1 MMAAARLAVSGSV
14 LGVLAIVLASCQTMS
29 KEECTVA
36 DWRIVGESDGAA
48 GRGTDYILKHA
59 KACQRVGVVPDQS
72 AWLAG
77 RETGLIRYCTP
88 QNAVRVG
95 SEGKSYANV
104 CPPQLDGLFT
114 QGYQLGKRVHDARAR
129 RDRVGSDISHKE
141 NERRELTASLGKDP
155 AKDAAIRAQI
165 SQLDRDIGFLYGS
178 QSSVNLELG
187 RAEAEAEGFLAS
199 L

>member
-1 MMAAARLAVSGSV
+1 V
-14 LGVLAIVLASCQTMS
+14 
-29 KEECTVA
+29 
-36 DWRIVGESDGAA
+36 
-48 GRGTDYILKHA
+48 
-59 KACQRVGVVPDQS
+59 
-72 AWLAG
+72 
-77 RETGLIRYCTP
+77 
-88 QNAVRVG
+88 QN
-95 SEGKSYANV
+95 
-104 CPPQLDGLFT
+104 
-114 QGYQLGKRVHDARAR
+114 
-129 RDRVGSDISHKE
+129 DISRKE

>member
-1 MMAAARLAVSGSV
+1 MVATARLALIGSV
-14 LGVLAIVLASCQTMS
+14 FGLLAIVLASCQTMS
-29 KEECTVA
+29 KEECAVA
-36 DWRIVGESDGAA
+36 DWHIVGETDGAA
-48 GRGTDYILKHA
+48 GRASDYILKHA
-59 KACQRVGVVPDQS
+59 KACQRVGIVPDQS

-88 QNAVRVG
+88 QNGVRIG
-95 SEGKSYANV
+95 TEGQSYANV
-104 CPPQLDGLFT
+104 CPPPLDSLFT
-114 QGYQLGKRVHDARAR
+114 HGYQLGKRVYDARAR
-129 RDRVGSDISHKE
+129 RDRAQNDISRKE
-141 NERRELTASLGKDP
+141 NERRELTASLGQDP

-178 QSSVNLELG
+178 QSNVNLELG

>member
-1 MMAAARLAVSGSV
+1 MRATARLAVSGSV
-14 LGVLAIVLASCQTMS
+14 LGVLAIVVASCQTMS
-29 KEECTVA
+29 KEECAVA
-36 DWRIVGESDGAA
+36 DWRIVGETDGAA
-48 GRGTDYILKHA
+48 GRTTDYILKHA
-59 KACQRVGVVPDQS
+59 KACQRIGIEPDQS
-72 AWLAG
+72 AWLSG
-77 RETGLIRYCTP
+77 REAGLIRYCTP

-114 QGYQLGKRVHDARAR
+114 QGYQLGKRVHEARAR
-129 RDRVGSDISHKE
+129 RDSIQSDISRKE

-178 QSSVNLELG
+178 QNSVNLELG
-187 RAEAEAEGFLAS
+187 RAEAEAEGFLAT